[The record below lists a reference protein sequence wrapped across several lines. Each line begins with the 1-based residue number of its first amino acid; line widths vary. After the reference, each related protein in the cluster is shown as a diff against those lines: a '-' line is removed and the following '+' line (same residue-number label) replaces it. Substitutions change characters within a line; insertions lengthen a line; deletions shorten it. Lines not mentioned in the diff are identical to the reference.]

1 MKVKQGSNLKKKK
14 RKKLTL
20 KYPIG
25 YGALDALPVNTG
37 FIIEGNKRGLSIDK
51 NEYGVKVLI
60 ESEDGWTKAWIAG
73 STSVKKL
80 HKERRNE

>member
-1 MKVKQGSNLKKKK
+1 M
-14 RKKLTL
+14 TL

-25 YGALDALPVNTG
+25 YGALAALPVNTG
-37 FIIEGNKRGLSIDK
+37 FTIEGGKKGLSIDK

-80 HKERRNE
+80 HKERRDG